1 MSYWTD
7 RRPVHRSRAVDV
19 PTLARAA
26 VRLLDEGG
34 MSALTMRAV
43 ASEIGVAATSL
54 YSRVRSVED
63 ILDLAL
69 DTALGDDPGLQRA
82 LSTSSGADGSGLEE
96 LLIHY
101 FHHLRGTPWAAQ
113 VITRRAP
120 RGPNYLRLSERLCVL
135 LEEQGAADPL
145 GAAYAL
151 SNFVIGSA
159 ATSSIDE
166 DELSAPVDPQFAPR
180 YAQLHAG
187 HVARCEEI
195 VVLGISALRSAL
207 TDRARTADGHS
218 AS

>member
-1 MSYWTD
+1 MSYWAD
-7 RRPVHRSRAVDV
+7 LRPVRRSRAVDV
-19 PTLARAA
+19 PAMALAA

-34 MSALTMRAV
+34 MPALTMRAV
-43 ASEIGVAATSL
+43 ASEVGVAAASL

-69 DTALGDDPGLQRA
+69 DAALGADPEMQRA
-82 LSTSSGADGSGLEE
+82 LLASSGVDGSGLEE

-101 FHHLRGTPWAAQ
+101 FQHLRRTPWATQ

-135 LEEQGAADPL
+135 LEEQGATDPL

-159 ATSSIDE
+159 ATSSTDE
-166 DELSAPVDPQFAPR
+166 DEQSAPVDPQLAPR

-187 HVARCEEI
+187 HAAHSEEI
-195 VVLGISALRSAL
+195 VALGVRALRSAL
-207 TDRARTADGHS
+207 TG
-218 AS
+218 

>member
-1 MSYWTD
+1 
-7 RRPVHRSRAVDV
+7 
-19 PTLARAA
+19 
-26 VRLLDEGG
+26 
-34 MSALTMRAV
+34 
-43 ASEIGVAATSL
+43 
-54 YSRVRSVED
+54 
-63 ILDLAL
+63 
-69 DTALGDDPGLQRA
+69 
-82 LSTSSGADGSGLEE
+82 

-187 HVARCEEI
+187 HVARSEEI

-218 AS
+218 ASCSACRRAADAVSDRPRARCVFRVRSGPGGSHRGPAVGRYPRQGVLRARTGRSPERPRRLDPPVPGAQPGPPSRPRALAAMGPVEDPRGLAA

>member
-1 MSYWTD
+1 MLPNLTAFGPLCEHCSDRLSGMSYWTD

-43 ASEIGVAATSL
+43 ASEIGVAAASL

-101 FHHLRGTPWAAQ
+101 FHHLRGTPRVAQ
-113 VITRRAP
+113 VITDRKST
-120 RGPNYLRLSERLCVL
+120 RL
-135 LEEQGAADPL
+135 
-145 GAAYAL
+145 
-151 SNFVIGSA
+151 N
-159 ATSSIDE
+159 SS
-166 DELSAPVDPQFAPR
+166 
-180 YAQLHAG
+180 
-187 HVARCEEI
+187 HVA
-195 VVLGISALRSAL
+195 ISYA
-207 TDRARTADGHS
+207 
-218 AS
+218 

>member
-1 MSYWTD
+1 
-7 RRPVHRSRAVDV
+7 
-19 PTLARAA
+19 
-26 VRLLDEGG
+26 
-34 MSALTMRAV
+34 
-43 ASEIGVAATSL
+43 
-54 YSRVRSVED
+54 
-63 ILDLAL
+63 
-69 DTALGDDPGLQRA
+69 
-82 LSTSSGADGSGLEE
+82 

-187 HVARCEEI
+187 HVARSEEI

-218 AS
+218 ANRAAWRRPADPVSDRPRARSGLRVRAGHTGHKRGPALHRYPHTGAPRERSGR